1 MGDEYSEDNH
11 GRSKEKLSL
20 LHEWDCSTPSG
31 RIESY
36 MHDPSVSPRVIQI
49 KAFQA
54 FGNTYFLPRSGAI
67 SITVG
72 IEHREDIHRESKEK
86 PPSQKG

>member
-1 MGDEYSEDNH
+1 MEAEYSEDNH

-20 LHEWDCSTPSG
+20 LHERDCSTPSG

-36 MHDPSVSPRVIQI
+36 MHAPSVSPRVIEI

-54 FGNTYFLPRSGAI
+54 LGNTYFLPQSSAT
-67 SITVG
+67 SITGG
-72 IEHREDIHRESKEK
+72 IKHREDTHRKSNEK
-86 PPSQKG
+86 LPSQKG